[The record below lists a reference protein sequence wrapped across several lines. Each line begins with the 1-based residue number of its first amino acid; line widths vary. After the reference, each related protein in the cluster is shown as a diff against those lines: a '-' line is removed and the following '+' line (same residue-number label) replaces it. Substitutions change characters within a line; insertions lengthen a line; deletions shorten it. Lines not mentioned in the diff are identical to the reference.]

1 MSNALLPESRLA
13 DTLKSQDIIT
23 PDMRDFMVSK
33 LWIQEN
39 DMANIVPDETFTRE
53 LQNLMQN
60 PENQTE
66 RMQFLGK
73 YIYDRLIAEVQ
84 KGGKD
89 PLEVAQEKWRKDEF
103 IMSLDSYINSKN
115 KQTIKTIRNEW
126 QEMDHTN
133 YWKEKKLI
141 ESTRLILVS
150 MKALESQKKFGAEQI
165 RDINIMYTNS
175 SSPEVREMI
184 KRDFWQYIKDDKI
197 ARL

>member
-1 MSNALLPESRLA
+1 MDMTRFWTLPEWVEV
-13 DTLKSQDIIT
+13 D
-23 PDMRDFMVSK
+23 SK
-33 LWIQEN
+33 WVIEC
-39 DMANIVPDETFTRE
+39 TRE
-53 LQNLMQN
+53 ALEKLGEWCSKYVGVLAVSALATTGATAVLAQSVPAN
-60 PENQTE
+60 PE
-66 RMQFLGK
+66 
-73 YIYDRLIAEVQ
+73 YDRIIAEAQ